1 MLQSGQLSTL
11 GIGHYFAAT
20 MADAPLVVDF
30 TLERFLDGA
39 QNHVLLRPEIARE
52 LSLERLPNP
61 ARRQFLSCADG
72 GTDEF
77 FDRGME
83 SLVGHR
89 GMGGRRRTRHVGA
102 AGGQRVN
109 RGQGVN

>member
-1 MLQSGQLSTL
+1 MLQSGQLSAL
-11 GIGHYFAAT
+11 EIGHCSTAITAK
-20 MADAPLVVDF
+20 AILVGDF

-39 QNHVLLRPEIARE
+39 QNHVLLRLEIARK
-52 LSLERLPNP
+52 LYLQRLPNA

-77 FDRGME
+77 FDRGTE

-89 GMGGRRRTRHVGA
+89 GMGGRRTRHVGA